1 MRWVRELHGRTVIT
15 MAGIAAVLGLVVAVL
30 IIGVGLFNVSAR
42 QGHWPGVTWAM
53 HTTFE
58 SSVGFRA
65 PPDSAVPDNL
75 DTPDMVALG
84 AGHYKSACMDCHGA
98 PGVPRSAT
106 VQQMLPEPPSLALV
120 ADHWS
125 APEMHW
131 IIHNGIKMSGM
142 PAWPAERKDD
152 VWPLVAFLRA
162 QKGMRPETWQAMT
175 DDAEGGC
182 AVCHGPDGVSQN
194 AQVPRLDI
202 LSETYIAQSL
212 AAYRDGTRDSGI
224 MYEVMSQIPKASVE
238 RLARNLADVSPEGTA
253 MAPSELAAEGRAL
266 AYAEG
271 GSQSVPACRAC
282 HGPWSAPINPAFP
295 SLAGQHA
302 PYLAQQ
308 LTLWRE
314 GNRGGGRAAELMFKA
329 SKDLTD
335 EEIAALAAYY
345 SGLNP
350 AKLDD
355 TAE

>member
-1 MRWVRELHGRTVIT
+1 MRWVRDLHGKTVIA
-15 MAGIAAVLGLVVAVL
+15 MAGVAAAIGLLTAVL
-30 IIGVGLFNVSAR
+30 IIGLGLFNVSAR

-53 HTTFE
+53 HSTFE
-58 SSVGFRA
+58 NSVAFRA
-65 PPDSAVPDNL
+65 PPESEVPDDL

-120 ADHWS
+120 SDHWS
-125 APEMHW
+125 VPEMHW

-142 PAWPAERKDD
+142 PGWPAERTDD

-162 QKGMRPETWQAMT
+162 QKGMTPETWDAMV
-175 DDAEGGC
+175 DEADGGC

-202 LSETYIAQSL
+202 LSEEYIAQSL

-224 MYEVMSQIPKASVE
+224 MYEVMSQRPGGSVD
-238 RLARNLADVSPEGTA
+238 RLARTFADVSPEGG
-253 MAPSELAAEGRAL
+253 AAEPSQLAEQGRAL
-266 AYAEG
+266 AFAEG

-282 HGPWSAPINPAFP
+282 HGPWPAPINPAFP

-302 PYLAQQ
+302 PYLEQQ
-308 LTLWRE
+308 LKLWRE

-329 SKDLTD
+329 ARDLTD
-335 EEIAALAAYY
+335 AEIAALSAYY
-345 SGLNP
+345 AERAP
-350 AKLDD
+350 AKLSETKD
-355 TAE
+355 